1 MDEWRYCRALC
12 EDDGELPELLLLS
25 HECPE
30 LQDKVATIPR
40 RREGPDLP
48 RLADRRRRL
57 RPRDAD
63 GRAPLSRVRRVRR
76 AASPGVRL
84 EQDAVLGGVLD
95 GAGRELDPRS
105 DPGPAHRPLRA
116 GTLIRIGTTVFRL
129 AFILFSQIGSV
140 PASSSRSSRWRSA
153 RASAGYLPVAVAIVS
168 WFSRRRAGDRAPA
181 PTTGVDFTP
190 REAMRAPALW
200 YISLGHGSALLVVSA
215 VSA

>member
-76 AASPGVRL
+76 AAPPGVRL

-95 GAGRELDPRS
+95 GAGRERDPRS
-105 DPGPAHRPLRA
+105 GPGWLTDRFGPRTLRSTKPLVQAWRV
-116 GTLIRIGTTVFRL
+116 LMRVWRI
-129 AFILFSQIGSV
+129 
-140 PASSSRSSRWRSA
+140 P
-153 RASAGYLPVAVAIVS
+153 S
-168 WFSRRRAGDRAPA
+168 WAQAA
-181 PTTGVDFTP
+181 
-190 REAMRAPALW
+190 AK
-200 YISLGHGSALLVVSA
+200 SALNSLPRSVSTRPPVQPA
-215 VSA
+215 RR